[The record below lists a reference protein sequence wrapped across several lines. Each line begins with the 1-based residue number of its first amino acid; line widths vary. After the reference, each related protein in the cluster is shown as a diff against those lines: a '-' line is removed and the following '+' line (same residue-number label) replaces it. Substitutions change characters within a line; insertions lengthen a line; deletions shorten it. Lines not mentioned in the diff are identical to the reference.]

1 LYSLLSPSTR
11 QITTPSE
18 FEFKFGGAL
27 DQHYLRTE
35 STVSQASTMDPASST
50 PPVQAAHR
58 TVGTMTVTTTTVT
71 KTVTTTTTV
80 FTPFQFL
87 DLPTELRVIVYKEL
101 VVVGKVFYT
110 PDDYAVKT
118 EKRFKDWKSY
128 RAPQLAI
135 LRTCIKVHEEA
146 EEVYLGKNLFVL
158 PDASTRREPLVGSGL
173 CPNSTSDDRT
183 DVHMPFPDRWLFS
196 ASAPHLIKS
205 VSIGFSGRSWQG
217 VSALDHSDMRHRSN
231 FDSLAPAARLEFAH
245 QTTKSSPN
253 GELDGYIE
261 DLFSYFKHGGG
272 PILKRL
278 DYIEFDLTNAFCPT
292 GCCRMAKQEW
302 PQFMLLGPKKT
313 GFLGVKDTQEANV
326 ILTKVYDR
334 LWGWEK
340 DMHEDFE
347 GKLSGSKRK
356 MKEAFGMV
364 FNPKKT
370 HWEQWKMDRT

>member
-1 LYSLLSPSTR
+1 
-11 QITTPSE
+11 
-18 FEFKFGGAL
+18 
-27 DQHYLRTE
+27 
-35 STVSQASTMDPASST
+35 MDTASSA
-50 PPVQAAHR
+50 PPVQAANR
-58 TVGTMTVTTTTVT
+58 TTGTMTVTTTTIT

-80 FTPFQFL
+80 FTPFRFL
-87 DLPTELRVIVYKEL
+87 DLPVELRIMVYEEL

-135 LRTCIKVHEEA
+135 LRTCKQVHKEA

-158 PDASTRREPLVGSGL
+158 PDESTRRQPLIGSGL
-173 CPNSTSDDRT
+173 CPNSISDYRT
-183 DVHMPFPDRWLFS
+183 FTHIPFPDRWLFS
-196 ASAPHLIKS
+196 ASAPRLIKS
-205 VSIGFSGRSWQG
+205 VSIGFSGRSWQDLG
-217 VSALDHSDMRHRSN
+217 DQSDMRLCSN

-245 QTTKSSPN
+245 QTAKNSLN

-261 DLFSYFKHGGG
+261 DLHSYFKNGGG

-313 GFLGVKDTQEANV
+313 GFLGVIDKQEANI
-326 ILTKVYDR
+326 ILTKVYNR

-340 DMHEDFE
+340 DMHENFE

-356 MKEAFGMV
+356 MTEAFGMV

-370 HWEQWKMDRT
+370 HWEQWKVNTKK